1 MSGDERSDI
10 FHRPDFSRR
19 FAISIRVEIPP
30 RQFQQARI
38 HREDDTE
45 QRRRDSVARPLPL
58 RTIPIRGPRIPPT
71 TLAAIN
77 VFIPWQV
84 IHDPAAIILRR
95 TSQGRSSSR
104 AARPRVISLARS
116 FVHLLASIKRKV
128 EPLPAKNIYYAIT
141 SALS

>member
-1 MSGDERSDI
+1 MSGDRRSDI
-10 FHRPDFSRR
+10 FHRADFSRR

-84 IHDPAAIILRR
+84 IHDPAAIILR
-95 TSQGRSSSR
+95 
-104 AARPRVISLARS
+104 
-116 FVHLLASIKRKV
+116 
-128 EPLPAKNIYYAIT
+128 
-141 SALS
+141 